1 MERCLLS
8 MSWKNLPALTY
19 GWNASLIN
27 VIGVLFCRTQWTDS
41 NGNSRDME
49 KLKPQLDDM

>member
-8 MSWKNLPALTY
+8 MSWKSLPALTY

-27 VIGVLFCRTQWTDS
+27 VIGVLFCRTQWADS
-41 NGNSRDME
+41 NARDME
-49 KLKPQLDDM
+49 KLKPKLDDM